1 MDAMVWIIT
10 AMLWFERIDDQRHN
24 EYHLTAIKEHGACLD
39 HVFWHKAEL
48 VEQLYDV
55 HVTDEEGNDLKTWAF
70 YCDSSRL
77 TEV

>member
-1 MDAMVWIIT
+1 LASFT
-10 AMLWFERIDDQRHN
+10 G
-24 EYHLTAIKEHGACLD
+24 KGACLD

-70 YCDSSRL
+70 YCETKRL
-77 TEV
+77 PEI